1 MIGIIFYELI
11 CPIPADDWVGHIKSI
26 REGRYLQ
33 SESLSEDEKALM
45 EVLIHPDALYR
56 PSNAEDIIDVVD
68 MLRDNITGFKKLIIF
83 GHCLWYFN
91 FMIFTFV
98 FLLLRLSHILGE
110 NDNEFEDDFD
120 DEPCKGKVISQKSYQ
135 IFF

>member
-83 GHCLWYFN
+83 GHCL
-91 FMIFTFV
+91 
-98 FLLLRLSHILGE
+98 
-110 NDNEFEDDFD
+110 
-120 DEPCKGKVISQKSYQ
+120 
-135 IFF
+135 